1 MDRICHSQDGSG
13 HLKLNVFI
21 CVLVLCFYMHSH
33 LIFNL
38 QVFSK
43 SLNLKGAGK
52 KHLKKVNSL
61 QSKVLIEL
69 SSKHPQDVSLSV
81 NLFGVFLFVIL
92 NAKNKNKIKIKP
104 LID

>member
-1 MDRICHSQDGSG
+1 
-13 HLKLNVFI
+13 
-21 CVLVLCFYMHSH
+21 MHSH
-33 LIFNL
+33 LIFNF

-43 SLNLKGAGK
+43 SLNLIGAGN

-81 NLFGVFLFVIL
+81 RVFCLFVIL